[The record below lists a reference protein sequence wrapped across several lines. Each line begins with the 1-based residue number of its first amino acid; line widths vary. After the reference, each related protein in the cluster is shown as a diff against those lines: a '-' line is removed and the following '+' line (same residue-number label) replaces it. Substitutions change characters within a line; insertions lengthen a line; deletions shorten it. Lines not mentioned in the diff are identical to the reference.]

1 MKGAFRLD
9 DIKNNIMVCVT
20 QQKTCE
26 RLINKG
32 EALKKK
38 YNGDLFVIHAAKEG
52 TNFLGNQHES
62 DALEYLYEKSKNA
75 GAEMTVLRSK
85 DVPETLLEFAK
96 NKDIKH
102 IVMGEAPS
110 SNNENDIASILQ
122 KKMPECIFYIVPYNQ

>member
-1 MKGAFRLD
+1 M

-32 EALKKK
+32 AALKEK
-38 YNGDLFVIHAAKEG
+38 YNGDLFVIHATKEG

-62 DALEYLYEKSKNA
+62 DALEYLYDKSKNA

-96 NKDIKH
+96 DKDIKH

-110 SNNENDIASILQ
+110 SNSENDIAGILQ
-122 KKMPECIFYIVPYNQ
+122 KNMPECIFYIVPSNQ

>member
-9 DIKNNIMVCVT
+9 ITNNIMVCVT

-26 RLINKG
+26 RLIKKGAALKEKYKG
-32 EALKKK
+32 E
-38 YNGDLFVIHAAKEG
+38 LFVIHAAKEG

-85 DVPETLLEFAK
+85 NVPETLLEFAK
-96 NKDIKH
+96 VKDIKH
-102 IVMGEAPS
+102 IVMGEAPP
-110 SNNENDIASILQ
+110 SNNENDIIGILQ
-122 KKMPECIFYIVPYNQ
+122 KKMPDCIFYIIPSNQ

>member
-9 DIKNNIMVCVT
+9 ITNNIMVCVT

-26 RLINKG
+26 RLINRG
-32 EALKKK
+32 EALKQK

-62 DALEYLYEKSKNA
+62 DALEYLYDISKNA

-96 NKDIKH
+96 VRDIKH

-110 SNNENDIASILQ
+110 SNKENDIAGILQ
-122 KKMPECIFYIVPYNQ
+122 KNMPECIFYIVPSNQ

>member
-9 DIKNNIMVCVT
+9 ITNNIMVCVT

-26 RLINKG
+26 RLINRG
-32 EALKKK
+32 EALKQK

-62 DALEYLYEKSKNA
+62 DALEYLYDISKNA

-96 NKDIKH
+96 VRDIKH

-110 SNNENDIASILQ
+110 SNKENDITGMLQ
-122 KKMPECIFYIVPYNQ
+122 KNMPECVFYIVPSNQ